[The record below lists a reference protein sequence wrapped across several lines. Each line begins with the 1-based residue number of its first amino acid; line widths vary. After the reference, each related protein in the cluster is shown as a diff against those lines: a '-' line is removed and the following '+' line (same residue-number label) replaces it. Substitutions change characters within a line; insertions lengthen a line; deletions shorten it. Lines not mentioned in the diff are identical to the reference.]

1 MKMLQIITRPPR
13 LDDVIEALRQHG
25 VRGLTITDVTGC
37 GKQRGRT
44 ERYRGAEYT
53 IQLQPKVKIETV
65 VPDEGVEDLMRA
77 VAQAARTG
85 EIGDGKIFV
94 VALDECIRIRSGE
107 TGKIAI
113 G

>member
-1 MKMLQIITRPPR
+1 VEAIIK
-13 LDDVIEALRQHG
+13 G
-25 VRGLTITDVTGC
+25 
-37 GKQRGRT
+37 
-44 ERYRGAEYT
+44 
-53 IQLQPKVKIETV
+53 
-65 VPDEGVEDLMRA
+65 
-77 VAQAARTG
+77 ARTG